1 MRRAITIVCAGA
13 VLLAGSVRA
22 VAAANAD
29 RTGERAA
36 TQTGIIRATRF
47 YGVGPSARY
56 SGDSGSIGVAPA
68 LRLTFPAGATYDVVV
83 TISMDYPTR
92 PRAIKTI
99 VSALVRRDAE
109 FGHVMQVLPKARAL
123 GEATTRSSTTAVF
136 RLSSLRGG
144 REYRFGPSVNVSHR
158 VGNRASIV
166 TSHVLL
172 VVEATPSG

>member
-13 VLLAGSVRA
+13 VLLAGSVWA

-56 SGDSGSIGVAPA
+56 SGDSGSIGAACPT

-83 TISMDYPTR
+83 TISMDYRTSAGDR
-92 PRAIKTI
+92 TI
-99 VSALVRRDAE
+99 VSAPVRRDA
-109 FGHVMQVLPKARAL
+109 
-123 GEATTRSSTTAVF
+123 
-136 RLSSLRGG
+136 
-144 REYRFGPSVNVSHR
+144 R
-158 VGNRASIV
+158 VRR
-166 TSHVLL
+166 T
-172 VVEATPSG
+172 